1 MNYKIMDFINL
12 DSLEDRINYYI
23 NNEELHNLKVLDFG
37 ATLEKNIFKVKDFD
51 NIYIVPLARYDSLYY
66 HNVEFIDLEL
76 ICCKFAYLD
85 LNIIENI
92 NYYIKGSKIQFSD
105 EFLECMNYLKKNF
118 ILDVTP
124 SVIER
129 VSNNPNRRLF
139 SQSID
144 SYLKFKKSDIFD
156 EHTSAI
162 KLDKYDLEEKATMIH
177 VNKKYSND
185 KVLIKQYNFIYCMI
199 LKAYLLYQDRTLD
212 KKNKIRKLIEFCDLN
227 LNLIAIEELY
237 ALCLY
242 LDKGHSN
249 KVFGKLGAPKSKILK
264 NVANIAWDF
273 INNRLAEQRGV
284 FQDDNLIKLPFI
296 VTMDQGM
303 RDYINLNS
311 RKFITYMNGAYFPVF
326 EKNIGAIRDE
336 FRIDEAYIAYIY
348 SSNRTNERKNNLK
361 NVDIQKIRSD
371 LENEFSNI

>member
-23 NNEELHNLKVLDFG
+23 NNEELHNSKILDFG
-37 ATLEKNIFKVKDFD
+37 ATSEKNIFKVKDFD

-199 LKAYLLYQDRTLD
+199 LKAYLLYQDRTLA

-284 FQDDNLIKLPFI
+284 FQDDNLIKLPYI

-336 FRIDEAYIAYIY
+336 FGIDEVYIAYIY

>member
-1 MNYKIMDFINL
+1 MEFINL
-12 DSLEDRINYYI
+12 DSFEDRINYYI
-23 NNEELHNLKVLDFG
+23 NNKELHNLKVLDFG
-37 ATLEKNIFKVKDFD
+37 AASEKDIFKVRDFD

-66 HNVEFIDLEL
+66 HNVEFID
-76 ICCKFAYLD
+76 LD

-105 EFLECMNYLKKNF
+105 EFLECMNYLNKNF

-129 VSNNPNRRLF
+129 VSNNLNRRLF

-144 SYLKFKKSDIFD
+144 SYLKFKKSDVFD

-177 VNKKYSND
+177 VNNKYSND
-185 KVLIKQYNFIYCMI
+185 KVLIKQYNYIYCMI

-284 FQDDNLIKLPFI
+284 FQDNNLIKLPYI

-336 FRIDEAYIAYIY
+336 FGIDGAYIEYI
-348 SSNRTNERKNNLK
+348 SSEDRRNQRKENLN
-361 NVDIQKIRSD
+361 NVDIKKIRSN
-371 LENEFSNI
+371 LECDFSKL

>member
-1 MNYKIMDFINL
+1 MNNKIMDFINL
-12 DSLEDRINYYI
+12 DRLEDRINYYI
-23 NNEELHNLKVLDFG
+23 NNEELHDSKVLDFG
-37 ATLEKNIFKVKDFD
+37 ADSKKEIFKVKDFD

-144 SYLKFKKSDIFD
+144 SYLKFKKSDVFD

-284 FQDDNLIKLPFI
+284 FQDDDLIKLPYI
-296 VTMDQGM
+296 VTMDKGM

-326 EKNIGAIRDE
+326 EKNIGEIRDE
-336 FRIDEAYIAYIY
+336 FGIDEAYIEYIY
-348 SSNRTNERKNNLK
+348 SLNRTNERKSNLK